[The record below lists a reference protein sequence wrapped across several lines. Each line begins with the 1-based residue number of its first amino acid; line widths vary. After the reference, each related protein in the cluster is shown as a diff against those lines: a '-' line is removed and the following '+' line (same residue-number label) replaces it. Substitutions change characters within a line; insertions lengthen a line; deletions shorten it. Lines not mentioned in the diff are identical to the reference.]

1 MTSVNTIAQVVGLIM
16 SIVSVGVLINTTTY
30 RQIIEEF
37 TKNHALCYLGGMLA
51 LFFGLFILM
60 FHNAWETNWTT
71 IITIIGWLSVIKG
84 ALLIVYPNIYAQLT
98 NWMRRSGKFISYIG
112 VLYLLLG
119 LFLTVKG
126 FNLI

>member
-1 MTSVNTIAQVVGLIM
+1 MTSVNTIAQVVGLFI

-37 TKNHALCYLGGMLA
+37 TKNPALCYLGGILA

-60 FHNAWETNWTT
+60 FHNAWEANWAI

-84 ALLIVYPNIYAQLT
+84 ALLIVYPNIYPQLS
-98 NWMRRSGKFISYIG
+98 NWMRKSRKLISYMG
-112 VLYLLLG
+112 VIYLLLG